1 LGRAAPGV
9 ASLGVALTSF
19 FAPTVVAGPQLTE
32 LTKGRNVA
40 ITDDVVGADLAGR
53 MVDPVLA
60 AEAAGVDFALVAQRW
75 WGSGED
81 IEGSSFDALAMTA
94 YYAARTSTIGLITAI
109 HPGFFLPG
117 PIAKW
122 AATIDRLTAG
132 RWSINVTSG
141 WNLVEFPM
149 YGADLVDH
157 DERYARSREFIDILQ
172 GAWSGDELTYAGR
185 YYSVDGLRLE
195 PPPSTGRLTVFQG
208 GQSDAARDLA
218 AEVSDWMFLNG
229 GPPEKIAAIVDDV
242 RRRAG
247 RTGRQVRFALF
258 GIPVCRPTDA
268 EAQSVIDE
276 LVAGIDRST
285 VARRQQRVAGA
296 EGMWAGGKD
305 DDLTLLDTN
314 EGYAS
319 RLIGSPATIVRRL
332 EEFVDAG
339 IDCFHLTLRDR
350 LFMDE
355 VFPAIRDL

>member
-1 LGRAAPGV
+1 M
-9 ASLGVALTSF
+9 ALTSF

-32 LTKGRNVA
+32 LAKGRNVA
-40 ITDDVVGADLAGR
+40 ITDDVVGAELAGR

-149 YGADLVDH
+149 YGADLVPH

-172 GAWSGDELTYAGR
+172 GAWSGDELTYEGR

-195 PPPSTGRLTVFQG
+195 PPPSTDRLTVFQG

-247 RTGRQVRFALF
+247 RTGRRVRFALF

-268 EAQSVIDE
+268 EAQSVIGE

-296 EGMWAGGKD
+296 EGMWAGGSD
-305 DDLTLLDTN
+305 DDLTVLDTN

-319 RLIGSPATIVRRL
+319 RLIGSPATILRRL

-339 IDCFHLTLRDR
+339 VDCFHLTLRDQ
-350 LFMDE
+350 LFMEE

>member
-1 LGRAAPGV
+1 M
-9 ASLGVALTSF
+9 ALTSF

-32 LTKGRNVA
+32 LAKGRNVA
-40 ITDDVVGADLAGR
+40 ITDDVVGAELAGR

-122 AATIDRLTAG
+122 GATIDRLTAG

-149 YGADLVDH
+149 YGADLVAH

-172 GAWSGDELTYAGR
+172 GAWSGDELTYEGR

-195 PPPSTGRLTVFQG
+195 PPPSTDRLTVFQG

-247 RTGRQVRFALF
+247 RTGRRVRFALF
-258 GIPVCRPTDA
+258 GIPVCRTTDT
-268 EAQSVIDE
+268 EAQSVIGE

-296 EGMWAGGKD
+296 EGMWAGGSD
-305 DDLTLLDTN
+305 DDLTVLDTN

-319 RLIGSPATIVRRL
+319 RLIGSPATIRRRL

-339 IDCFHLTLRDR
+339 VDCFHLTLRDQ
-350 LFMDE
+350 LFMEE